1 VDAPSLRIRAAEA
14 ADLDCV
20 LELWAAARNP
30 HARIEDNQEV
40 LARLRARDPEA
51 LLVAE
56 VDGRIVGTVIA
67 AFDGWR
73 GNMYRLAV
81 DPAERRRGI
90 GSALIGEGEMRIRA
104 LGGRRITALIDAEDD
119 DARAFWAAA
128 RYDHDPYI
136 ARYVK
141 NV

>member
-1 VDAPSLRIRAAEA
+1 MDVRRLRVRAARA
-14 ADLDCV
+14 PDLDRV
-20 LELWAAARNP
+20 LELWTAARSP
-30 HARIEDNQEV
+30 HARTADTPEV
-40 LARLRARDPEA
+40 LARLVGRDPEA

-56 VDGRIVGTVIA
+56 LDGRIVGTLIA

-81 DPAERRRGI
+81 EAGLRREGI
-90 GSALIGEGEMRIRA
+90 GASLISEGEGRLRAAGARRISALVGS
-104 LGGRRITALIDAEDD
+104 EDD
-119 DARAFWAAA
+119 HARAFWDAAGYEA
-128 RYDHDPYI
+128 DPYI